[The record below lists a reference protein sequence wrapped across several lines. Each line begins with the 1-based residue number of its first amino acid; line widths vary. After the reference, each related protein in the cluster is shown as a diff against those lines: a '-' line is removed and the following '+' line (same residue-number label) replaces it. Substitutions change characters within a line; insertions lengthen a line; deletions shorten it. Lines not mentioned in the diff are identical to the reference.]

1 MSSLPTPTPVR
12 PVALPRAAWRLLCLG
27 ALIAQ
32 GVFVVR
38 RHFPALAPQA
48 RHAEVQ
54 RWAGRVLRVLR
65 VEVALTGALAPGTRM
80 LVANHVSWLDVM
92 AVHAVVPHA
101 RFVAKADVRDWPAVG
116 ALVAGA
122 GSLFVDRH
130 KPRLARRSVDE
141 ITAVLRDGGLVA
153 VFAEGTTTDGHQ
165 VLPFRTGLLKA
176 AAAAGCLVQPLALR
190 YREGPLAVSGSVPYI
205 DDDSLLQSLW
215 RLCRCHGLQASLTLL
230 APREAGS
237 GDPRTL
243 AGHLHRDV
251 SAALGLQAPQNDI
264 T

>member
-1 MSSLPTPTPVR
+1 MSPPSKHPPVR

-27 ALIAQ
+27 ALIAH
-32 GVFVVR
+32 GVFIVQR
-38 RHFPALAPQA
+38 RFPRLAPEA
-48 RHAEVQ
+48 RHAEMH
-54 RWAGRVLRVLR
+54 RWSRRVLRVLR
-65 VEVALTGALAPGTRM
+65 VDVELSGALAPGTRM

-92 AVHAVVPHA
+92 AVHAVCPQA
-101 RFVAKADVRDWPAVG
+101 RFVAKADVRAWPAVG

-165 VLPFRTGLLKA
+165 VLPFRSGLLRA
-176 AAAAGCLVQPLALR
+176 AGAVGCLVQPLALR
-190 YREGPLAVSGSVPYI
+190 YREGPHPVSASVPYI

-215 RLCRCHGLQASLTLL
+215 RLCRCHGLQAGLTLL
-230 APREAGS
+230 APR
-237 GDPRTL
+237 L
-243 AGHLHRDV
+243 AGASDARALAGQLHRDV
-251 SAALGLQAPQNDI
+251 SAALGLQAATNDI
-264 T
+264 S

>member
-1 MSSLPTPTPVR
+1 MSSRSNPTPVR
-12 PVALPRAAWRLLCLG
+12 PVALPHTAWRLLCLG
-27 ALIAQ
+27 ALIAE

-38 RHFPALAPQA
+38 RRFPALAQEA

-65 VEVALTGALAPGTRM
+65 VEVALTGSVDPGTRM

-92 AVHAVVPHA
+92 ALHSVCPQA
-101 RFVAKADVRDWPAVG
+101 RFVAKADVRAWPAVG

-122 GSLFVDRH
+122 GSLFVDRRQ
-130 KPRLARRSVDE
+130 PRLARRSVDE
-141 ITAVLRDGGLVA
+141 IAAVLRDGGLVA

-165 VLPFRTGLLKA
+165 VLPFRTGLIKA

-190 YREGPLAVSGSVPYI
+190 YREGPQAVSGSVPYI

-215 RLCRCHGLQASLTLL
+215 RLCRCRGLQASLTLL
-230 APREAGS
+230 APREAGP
-237 GDPRTL
+237 GNPRTL
-243 AGHLHRDV
+243 AGELHRDV
-251 SAALGLQAPQNDI
+251 STALDLHVATNDI